1 MAAARA
7 ARVLRKAEGFGEFD
21 AALGRELQALA
32 LYALD
37 LNQLTK
43 LAKAIGKAR
52 SDGKSLDP
60 LSRFGWRCS
69 ATRRSI

>member
-7 ARVLRKAEGFGEFD
+7 ARSFGEAEGLGEFGGP
-21 AALGRELQALA
+21 LGRRTAGA
-32 LYALD
+32 GIACLD

-52 SDGKSLDP
+52 ARAG
-60 LSRFGWRCS
+60 SRWTRWRRSGWRC
-69 ATRRSI
+69 